1 MYNEW
6 FFLSWN
12 KWNNSFSLSKRE
24 NKKLYIPKI
33 ITIDSFE
40 DIKIQD
46 NKEKIAFE
54 EYDFDW
60 KIQTCYWLKNFYRI
74 NWKWKEIILFDNH
87 NHAYY
92 FWYEARNKG
101 IIGDNN
107 LLFHIDEHS
116 DMKDDKE
123 YLLKEK
129 SFSMREVFDFT
140 NNTLNVWNYIVPAL
154 KEWILSDVIQI
165 RNQMNLDDYINWK
178 FKLDKDIILNLDLD
192 FFSPWLDYINYNL
205 KKKVI
210 LDLALKAKVITIST
224 SPFFIKED
232 LALEVL
238 RDLFCEN

>member
-12 KWNNSFSLSKRE
+12 KWNNSFSLSKRG

-165 RNQMNLDDYINWK
+165 RNQTNLDDYINWK
-178 FKLDKDIILNLDLD
+178 FKVDKDIILNLDLD